1 MFDEELFQSN
11 PRSYAIQLVEEGF
24 DKDTM
29 ILALLKYMSH
39 DDVRGALDANMLSPR
54 FDEEQGQVYII
65 IITTETEAQRQA
77 LLDHLEELETNFS
90 FEVKTEEAS

>member
-1 MFDEELFQSN
+1 MYL
-11 PRSYAIQLVEEGF
+11 
-24 DKDTM
+24 
-29 ILALLKYMSH
+29 
-39 DDVRGALDANMLSPR
+39 
-54 FDEEQGQVYII
+54 I